1 MHEHGLGVQY
11 SSLIVDPIQGAG
23 GHGSAQPVGMS
34 KPPREIPALTGVLVT
49 SSLPRLGRSRGG
61 HGSAQQ

>member
-34 KPPREIPALTGVLVT
+34 KPPREIPALTGV
-49 SSLPRLGRSRGG
+49 SP
-61 HGSAQQ
+61 